1 MNFRF
6 ILKIFSI
13 FVVLSAQEKDFNKN
27 HDLDLERL
35 KWEVVKKN
43 IEAAVT
49 RGEINPDK
57 AVEHYNFYRKK
68 EEIDLIPRDN
78 MVLDYHFKKLGIED
92 LTTVKDDLLQKGIE
106 ESQIEA
112 TLGGILRLIKAIKS
126 DNQNINTYPR
136 LEAYFRDRLSLK
148 NSQVKYIMEYSKN
161 LAVLN

>member
-6 ILKIFSI
+6 IIRIFSI
-13 FVVLSAQEKDFNKN
+13 LVVLSAQEKDFNKN

>member
-13 FVVLSAQEKDFNKN
+13 FVVLSAQEKDFNNN

-43 IEAAVT
+43 IEDAVA
-49 RGEINPDK
+49 RGEISPDK
-57 AVEHYNFYRKK
+57 AVDHYNFYRNR

-78 MVLDYHFKKLGIED
+78 VVLEHHFKKLGIED
-92 LTTVKDDLLQKGIE
+92 LTTIKDDLLQKGIE

-112 TLGGILRLIKAIKS
+112 TLGGILRLVKSIKS
-126 DNQNINTYPR
+126 DSQNVSTYPR
-136 LEAYFRDRLSLK
+136 LEAYFRERLSLK
-148 NSQVKYIMEYSKN
+148 NSQVKYIMEYSEN
-161 LAVLN
+161 LAGLN

>member
-13 FVVLSAQEKDFNKN
+13 FVVLSAQEKDFNNN

-43 IEAAVT
+43 IEDAVA
-49 RGEINPDK
+49 RGEISPDK
-57 AVEHYNFYRKK
+57 AVDHYNFYRNR

-78 MVLDYHFKKLGIED
+78 VVLEYHFKKLGIED
-92 LTTVKDDLLQKGIE
+92 LTTIKDDLLQKGIE

-112 TLGGILRLIKAIKS
+112 TLGGILRLVKSIKS
-126 DNQNINTYPR
+126 DSQNVSTYPR
-136 LEAYFRDRLSLK
+136 LEAYFRERLSLK
-148 NSQVKYIMEYSKN
+148 NSQVKYIMEYSEN
-161 LAVLN
+161 LAGLN

>member
-6 ILKIFSI
+6 IIRIFSI
-13 FVVLSAQEKDFNKN
+13 LFVLSAQEKDFNKN

-49 RGEINPDK
+49 RGEIKPDK

-126 DNQNINTYPR
+126 DSQNVNTYPR

-148 NSQVKYIMEYSKN
+148 KSQVKYIMRYSKN
-161 LAVLN
+161 LAGLN

>member
-27 HDLDLERL
+27 HDLELERL

-43 IEAAVT
+43 IEDAVA
-49 RGEINPDK
+49 RGEISPDK
-57 AVEHYNFYRKK
+57 AVDHYNFYRNR

-78 MVLDYHFKKLGIED
+78 VVLEHHFKKLGIED
-92 LTTVKDDLLQKGIE
+92 LTTIKDDLLQKGIE

-112 TLGGILRLIKAIKS
+112 TLGGILRLVKSIKS
-126 DNQNINTYPR
+126 DSQNVSTYPR
-136 LEAYFRDRLSLK
+136 LEAYFRERLSLK
-148 NSQVKYIMEYSKN
+148 NSQVKYIMEYSEN
-161 LAVLN
+161 LAGLN

>member
-27 HDLDLERL
+27 QDLDLERL

-78 MVLDYHFKKLGIED
+78 MVLEYHFKKLGIQD

-112 TLGGILRLIKAIKS
+112 TLGGILRLVKSIKS
-126 DNQNINTYPR
+126 DSQNVSTYPR
-136 LEAYFRDRLSLK
+136 LEAYFRERLSLK
-148 NSQVKYIMEYSKN
+148 NSQVKYIMEYSEN
-161 LAVLN
+161 LAGLN

>member
-13 FVVLSAQEKDFNKN
+13 FVVLSAQEKDFNNN

-43 IEAAVT
+43 IEDAVA
-49 RGEINPDK
+49 RGEISPDK
-57 AVEHYNFYRKK
+57 AVDHYNFYRNR

-78 MVLDYHFKKLGIED
+78 VVLQHHFKKLGIED
-92 LTTVKDDLLQKGIE
+92 LTTIKDDLLQKGIE

-112 TLGGILRLIKAIKS
+112 TLGGILRLVKSIKS
-126 DNQNINTYPR
+126 DSQNVSTYPR
-136 LEAYFRDRLSLK
+136 LEAYFRERLSLK
-148 NSQVKYIMEYSKN
+148 NSQVKYIMEYSEN
-161 LAVLN
+161 LAGLN

>member
-13 FVVLSAQEKDFNKN
+13 FVVLSAQEKDFNNN

-43 IEAAVT
+43 IEGAVA
-49 RGEINPDK
+49 RGEISPDK
-57 AVEHYNFYRKK
+57 AVDHYNFYRNR

-78 MVLDYHFKKLGIED
+78 VVLEHHFKKLGIED
-92 LTTVKDDLLQKGIE
+92 LTTIKDDLLQKGIE

-112 TLGGILRLIKAIKS
+112 TLGGILRLVKSIKS
-126 DNQNINTYPR
+126 DSQNVSTYPR
-136 LEAYFRDRLSLK
+136 LEAYFRERLSLK
-148 NSQVKYIMEYSKN
+148 NSQVKYIMEYSEN
-161 LAVLN
+161 LAGLN

>member
-6 ILKIFSI
+6 TLKIFSI

-43 IEAAVT
+43 IEEAVA
-49 RGEINPDK
+49 RGEISPDK
-57 AVEHYNFYRKK
+57 AVDHYSFYRNR

-78 MVLDYHFKKLGIED
+78 VVLEYHFKKLGIED
-92 LTTVKDDLLQKGIE
+92 LTTIKDDLLQKGIE

-112 TLGGILRLIKAIKS
+112 TLGGILRLVKSIKS
-126 DNQNINTYPR
+126 DSQNVSTYPR

-161 LAVLN
+161 LAGLN

>member
-27 HDLDLERL
+27 HDLELERL

-43 IEAAVT
+43 IEDAVA
-49 RGEINPDK
+49 RGEISPDK
-57 AVEHYNFYRKK
+57 AVDHYNFYRNR

-78 MVLDYHFKKLGIED
+78 VVLEYHFKKLGIED
-92 LTTVKDDLLQKGIE
+92 LTTIKDDLLQKGIE

-112 TLGGILRLIKAIKS
+112 TLGGILRLVKSIKS
-126 DNQNINTYPR
+126 DSQNVSTYPR
-136 LEAYFRDRLSLK
+136 LEAYFRERLSLK
-148 NSQVKYIMEYSKN
+148 NSQVKYIMEYSEN
-161 LAVLN
+161 LAGLN